1 MLASQD
7 SSLDGKIMTLWEL
20 YADNHQVATSLRDVE
35 ELRNSATN
43 LGIAASIAAFGLNEV
58 ARLTLRTRKFLIL
71 ASHSQTNH
79 AHI

>member
-20 YADNHQVATSLRDVE
+20 YADNQQVATSLRDVE
-35 ELRNSATN
+35 EMRNGATN

-58 ARLTLRTRKFLIL
+58 ARLTLRTRKFI
-71 ASHSQTNH
+71 ASHSQNE
-79 AHI
+79 

>member
-35 ELRNSATN
+35 QMRNGATN

-58 ARLTLRTRKFLIL
+58 ARLTLRTRKF
-71 ASHSQTNH
+71 
-79 AHI
+79 

>member
-20 YADNHQVATSLRDVE
+20 YADNQQVATSLRDVE
-35 ELRNSATN
+35 EMRNGATN

-58 ARLTLRTRKFLIL
+58 ARLTLRTRKFI
-71 ASHSQTNH
+71 ASHSQSYSS
-79 AHI
+79 